1 MKNIEVDNSE
11 YIVSKAWWQKPSS
24 WIIVTFVL
32 TLVVFFVWNGTRE
45 EQSKDIISPTVIKTT
60 PTDAQDTTSK
70 VVKAQNVKDVIV
82 APEKKKVTVAQ
93 EKKKSESLKKSIP
106 EENAPLTN
114 VVRQGVLSL
123 GYATWKGNIKR
134 GKPDGKGIMT
144 FSSSHRIDSRDPKG
158 RIAEAGDKVE
168 GSYLNGHLSFGK
180 WYKSDGTTETIMIG
194 E

>member
-1 MKNIEVDNSE
+1 M
-11 YIVSKAWWQKPSS
+11 
-24 WIIVTFVL
+24 
-32 TLVVFFVWNGTRE
+32 TLVVFFVWNGTKE
-45 EQSKDIISPTVIKTT
+45 EQSKDIISPVVIKTT
-60 PTDAQDTTSK
+60 PTDAQDTTPK
-70 VVKAQNVKDVIV
+70 VVKAKDEKDAIV
-82 APEKKKVTVAQ
+82 APEQKKVTVAT
-93 EKKKSESLKKSIP
+93 EKKKSESVKKNIP
-106 EENAPLTN
+106 EEYDSQNN

-123 GYATWKGNIKR
+123 GYATWKGSIKR
-134 GKPDGKGIMT
+134 GKPDGKGVMT